1 MKKICF
7 IPLSNVIKALRM
19 LEKSHFTQRPW
30 PVKMSK
36 PCSQLNS
43 KVKRDKA
50 ECHIVAA
57 IEKNCSV
64 VTFKCVWRVS
74 DDEIEQAS
82 WISARKRALI

>member
-7 IPLSNVIKALRM
+7 IPLSNVIKALTM
-19 LEKSHFTQRPW
+19 LEKSHFTQRSL

-43 KVKRDKA
+43 KVIRDKA

-57 IEKNCSV
+57 IDKICSV
-64 VTFKCVWRVS
+64 VAFK
-74 DDEIEQAS
+74 
-82 WISARKRALI
+82 